1 MPQYKSFRK
10 KNRYKTLKYARKN
23 KYRGGSRLGN
33 FLRSMRRRLGMT
45 RNNSRSNQTNME
57 IPPDDTQTRRAADIA
72 EREYMAQ
79 NARATA
85 AWRARR
91 LQRAEAEALR
101 RAEEEALERAVEEA
115 LDRYQSR
122 FGPRFVVGKT
132 STIHSANKRRERKS
146 RDNT

>member
-91 LQRAEAEALR
+91 LRRAEAEALL
-101 RAEEEALERAVEEA
+101 RAEEEEAEEA